1 MDGLSGR
8 NGLLDMVEGRGVYI
22 IWDSS
27 FGHDRGK
34 GGINCILLGQT
45 GCVGM

>member
-8 NGLLDMVEGRGVYI
+8 NGLLDMVEGR
-22 IWDSS
+22 DSS

-34 GGINCILLGQT
+34 GGISCILLGQT
-45 GCVGM
+45 WCIGM